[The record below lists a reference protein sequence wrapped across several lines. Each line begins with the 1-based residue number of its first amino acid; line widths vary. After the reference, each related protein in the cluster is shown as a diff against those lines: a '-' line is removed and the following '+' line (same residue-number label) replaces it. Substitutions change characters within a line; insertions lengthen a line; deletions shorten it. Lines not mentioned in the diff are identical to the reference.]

1 MTAAVRAVVVEDAPV
16 QPAWLVDALR
26 ADGDVVVAGDAPARR
41 AWLVDA
47 LRADRDAVVAG
58 EAV

>member
-1 MTAAVRAVVVEDAPV
+1 VTAAVRAVVVEDTPV
-16 QPAWLVDALR
+16 RRAWLVDALR
-26 ADGDVVVAGDAPARR
+26 ADGDVVVAGDAPARQ

-47 LRADRDAVVAG
+47 LRAGRDVVVAG

>member
-1 MTAAVRAVVVEDAPV
+1 MTAAVRAVVVEDTPA
-16 QPAWLVDALR
+16 QRAWLVDALR

-47 LRADRDAVVAG
+47 LRAGRDVVVAG

>member
-1 MTAAVRAVVVEDAPV
+1 MTPAVRAVVVGDAPV

-26 ADGDVVVAGDAPARR
+26 ADGDVVVVGDAPARR

-47 LRADRDAVVAG
+47 LRAGRDVVVAG

>member
-1 MTAAVRAVVVEDAPV
+1 VTAAVRAVVVEDTPV
-16 QPAWLVDALR
+16 QRAWLVDALR
-26 ADGDVVVAGDAPARR
+26 ADGDVVVAGDAPARQ

-47 LRADRDAVVAG
+47 LRAGRDVVVAG